1 MADESEVSEEQYPKG
16 LDVQRYFDLARRRH
30 MHFLI
35 PLLVGWLTVWGVGW
49 ILPASYKSST
59 LILVERPTMP
69 KNYVEPNVSEDLQDR
84 LQSITQQI
92 LSRTRLLL
100 IIDKLH
106 LYDGGRKTVTAEDK
120 VNRMRKDI
128 GVDLVHDAHNEEI
141 TAFKISY
148 SARDPHVAQQV
159 TSELADLFIDES
171 LKVRK
176 QESEDTTKFIESQL
190 ENARASLAEQ
200 EARVRE
206 FEGKHEGEL
215 PAQQATNLQILSG
228 LQTQLQNEQ
237 DAFNNAKQQGVYFES
252 LIQQYRALRSTP
264 RTADG
269 GPADLPAIDKE
280 LEALRSK
287 LANLSAHY
295 TDRYPDVQN
304 LRVEIAKTEKMRD
317 DLQASLKN
325 KGKAVKQ
332 PDDGIASGDPG
343 NITQNSSLL
352 QLESQ
357 LRANQAEVKN
367 RELAVAGLK
376 LKVSEYQAR
385 LNNEPASEQQMAD
398 LTRGYE
404 QSKVNYDD
412 LLKKKNASE
421 MATSMEQMQ
430 QGEHFRVLD
439 SPSLPLKPDF
449 PNRLKMCG
457 VGLGVGLVLG
467 LVVVGSF
474 EAMDD
479 RLYSDNGIKELL
491 PVSIIS
497 EIPVVLIPSEERGY
511 KEKRMFGWAMAALV
525 TATILAGSAFSYLH
539 D

>member
-1 MADESEVSEEQYPKG
+1 MADESEVSEEQNRKG
-16 LDVQRYFDLARRRH
+16 LDLQRYLDLARRRH
-30 MHFLI
+30 MYFLV
-35 PLLVGWLTVWGVGW
+35 PLLVGWLAVWGAGW

-59 LILVERPTMP
+59 MILVERPTMP
-69 KNYVEPNVSEDLQDR
+69 KNYVEPNVNEDLQDR

-100 IIDKLH
+100 IIDKLN
-106 LYDGGRKTVTAEDK
+106 LYDGKQKKLAPDDK
-120 VNRMRKDI
+120 VERMRKDI

-159 TSELADLFIDES
+159 TSELADLFIDEN

-190 ENARASLAEQ
+190 ENARASLAQQ
-200 EARVRE
+200 EAAVRE

-237 DAFNNAKQQGVYFES
+237 DACNNAKQQGVYFES
-252 LIQQYRALRSTP
+252 LIQQYRSLRSTP
-264 RTADG
+264 RSADG
-269 GPADLPAIDKE
+269 GPTDLPAIDKE
-280 LEALRSK
+280 LDELRSK

-304 LRVEIAKTEKMRD
+304 LRAEIAKTEKMRD

-325 KGKAVKQ
+325 KGKAAKQ
-332 PDDGIASGDPG
+332 SDDGMASGDPG
-343 NITQNSSLL
+343 SITQNSPLL
-352 QLESQ
+352 QLEGQ
-357 LRANQAEVKN
+357 LRANQVEVKN
-367 RELAVAGLK
+367 REQAVASLK
-376 LKVSEYQAR
+376 LRVNEYQAR
-385 LNNEPASEQQMAD
+385 LNSEPASEQQMAD

-404 QSKVNYDD
+404 QSKANYDD
-412 LLKKKNASE
+412 LLKKKTASE

-449 PNRLKMCG
+449 PNRLKLCG

-474 EAMDD
+474 EAVDD

-511 KEKRMFGWAMAALV
+511 KEKRMLGWAMAALV